1 MASLRFRDQRGLR
14 TPGLVEYKTFGGG
27 GAGEDSFKWNPGRQ
41 YCTRTKIP
49 CQKSDSLY
57 LWSYRKTQTNFLA
70 HPIYI
75 ECGSHSFSYRTV
87 LLQRKRLRARE
98 ERWPVVVYRATQRQ
112 RQSSNQVSRL
122 APQTNASSPTQF
134 HSRKDIP
141 KLIYGMF
148 PVWCGCKAVEEEY
161 RVQTWVIEMLFVEG
175 LLYILSMLI

>member
-1 MASLRFRDQRGLR
+1 MYVLQRVWNMALELLREVMNRNTYL
-14 TPGLVEYKTFGGG
+14 GGMYWI
-27 GAGEDSFKWNPGRQ
+27 A
-41 YCTRTKIP
+41 
-49 CQKSDSLY
+49 QKVPSGFSI
-57 LWSYRKTQTNFLA
+57 WSYRETQTNFLA

-175 LLYILSMLI
+175 LLYILCMLI